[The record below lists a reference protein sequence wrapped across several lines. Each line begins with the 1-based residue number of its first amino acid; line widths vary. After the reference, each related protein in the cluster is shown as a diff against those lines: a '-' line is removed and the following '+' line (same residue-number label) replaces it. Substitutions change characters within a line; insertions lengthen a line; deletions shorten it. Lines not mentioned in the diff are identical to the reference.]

1 MYFNIESGTELII
14 RKKIAQFTE
23 KYFRYLGYDFRHTL
37 FKQII
42 YMETGVQTK
51 LEEKIKSSYDAYFY
65 LLSNNKNIFSPSLL
79 NKFFYILQEKEP
91 AADLITRLTDLFFKT
106 CVDNSLENSI
116 IFSHNAFHTMVELEI
131 EYKFLITLIFLNFS
145 LVKIG
150 IPALVFNE
158 TVLRELSELY
168 TLTGSNDLVCYITK
182 FILESKKQDKSYY
195 QNLKKLTFKE
205 IFQTLS
211 DDKVLLTQFGIKHL
225 YIFGSFAQGTER
237 LDSDIDILAEFSL
250 DIIKERKQKFKET
263 IKHLYFDKF
272 KRFIDLIE
280 VGPYFSENLL
290 KEINNCTRIF

>member
-1 MYFNIESGTELII
+1 
-14 RKKIAQFTE
+14 
-23 KYFRYLGYDFRHTL
+23 
-37 FKQII
+37 
-42 YMETGVQTK
+42 METGVQTK